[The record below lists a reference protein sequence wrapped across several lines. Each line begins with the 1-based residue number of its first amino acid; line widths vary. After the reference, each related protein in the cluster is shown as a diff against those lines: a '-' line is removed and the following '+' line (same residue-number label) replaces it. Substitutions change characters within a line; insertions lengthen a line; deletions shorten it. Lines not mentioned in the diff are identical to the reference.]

1 MPLGLLTGLAAALSW
16 GTLDL
21 LSALASRRVGS
32 LVVTTGMQ
40 LVGASLVWVI
50 ALAVGTVF
58 PTDPFVLVGGALVGL
73 AGAGAYLSYFTGLRL
88 GPIAVVSGIIGAYG
102 GLTVVL
108 AVVVRGESLSL
119 TQAIGA
125 VIATCGVVLVG
136 ISFDG
141 GGLRGAKLAGPGVA
155 FAFVAFILFA
165 LMTIGSDIVIDHT
178 DWLSALLV
186 SRSANVILSVVVLIV
201 ASTALRGRSGPLL
214 EGESGTA
221 SRMDRRVFV
230 AIVLAGILDV
240 LGLLAFAYGLQYAE
254 TWLVGLASS
263 FGPAVTIVVAVLVLG
278 ERLKSIQWLGLA
290 GVLTGVVLIAL
301 PG

>member
-50 ALAVGTVF
+50 ALVVGTAF

-73 AGAGAYLSYFTGLRL
+73 AGAGAYLSYFTGLRI

-119 TQAIGA
+119 TQAVGA
-125 VIATCGVVLVG
+125 LIATCGVVLVG

-155 FAFVAFILFA
+155 FALVAFILFA

-186 SRSANVILSVVVLIV
+186 SRTANVILSVVVLVI

-214 EGESGTA
+214 EGESGAA
-221 SRMDRRVFV
+221 SRMDRRVAV
-230 AIVLAGILDV
+230 AIALAGVLDV

-278 ERLKSIQWLGLA
+278 ERLKSVQWLGLA
-290 GVLTGVVLIAL
+290 GVLVGVVLIAL